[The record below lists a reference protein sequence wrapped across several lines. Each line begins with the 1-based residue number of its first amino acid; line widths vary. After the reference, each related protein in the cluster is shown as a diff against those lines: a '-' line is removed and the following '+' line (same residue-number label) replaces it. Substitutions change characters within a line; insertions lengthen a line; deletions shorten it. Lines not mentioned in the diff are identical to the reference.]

1 MATLTSLEEQLL
13 LTFRQAHEALFIG
26 IDHHGDQMTVAV
38 VGGRELAERQLMKPG
53 YGWIAYKVF
62 PQDGLGYVALLA
74 YLAEH
79 FPDVPRE
86 CYRFLSEPSYAKP
99 CCHFLLGA
107 GFGRH
112 QVLWADTRKVSQFR
126 KTHHLTASGKNDAD
140 DARAMVAMLYYA
152 ATQPSAP
159 VHLFELPQIQ
169 LAAENLGGLAEEY
182 ERLARQGAEL
192 KNRICQLVMLLFPE
206 LRRVWFS
213 SQKLRAPGIGVY
225 ERRQLDLFSTATPM
239 RLLAEFTSPRAIAAA
254 GFEAIWKAVGG
265 TGIKKATIQHVV
277 DLARQTGGVDDARAI
292 RRLHL
297 LVEEHRALE
306 DRKQA
311 YKDEI
316 VAVLD
321 QDPVLASL
329 KQIPWLA
336 SHQLATIVGAIGD
349 ASRYDSVDA
358 MKRYLNI
365 APCPLSQSGE
375 MDSSGRPVQVWRLP
389 ANTYE
394 WVNGQRKLRY
404 RSPGRQDVRKVI
416 YLAFETIMMGQRRYP
431 NDPFVRRY
439 LGLKETHTGRSRWVG
454 RVRWKVGAKLVSA
467 IYYCLKFNRIYDA
480 ELAGGGPVPISA

>member
-13 LTFRQAHEALFIG
+13 LAFRQAHEALFIG

-38 VGGRELAERQLMKPG
+38 VGGRELAERQLTKPG
-53 YGWIAYKVF
+53 YGWIAYKIF

-74 YLAEH
+74 FLAEQ

-86 CYRFLSEPSYAKP
+86 RYRFLSEPSYAKP

-126 KTHHLTASGKNDAD
+126 RTHHLSASGKNDAD

-152 ATQPSAP
+152 ATQAAAP
-159 VHLFELPQIQ
+159 VQLFELPQIQ
-169 LAAENLGGLAEEY
+169 LGAADLGGLAEEY
-182 ERLARQGAEL
+182 ERLTRQGAEL

-225 ERRQLDLFSTATPM
+225 ERRQLDLFSTVTPM

-254 GFEAIWKAVGG
+254 GFETVWKAVGG
-265 TGIKKATIQHVV
+265 KGLKKATIQQVV
-277 DLARQTGGVDDARAI
+277 DLAGQTGGVDDVRAI
-292 RRLHL
+292 RRLRL
-297 LVEEHRALE
+297 LVEEHLALE
-306 DRKQA
+306 ARKQA

-316 VAVLD
+316 VTVLD

-336 SHQLATIVGAIGD
+336 PHQLATIVGAIGD

-358 MKRYLNI
+358 VKRYLNI
-365 APCPLSQSGE
+365 APRPLSQSGDL
-375 MDSSGRPVQVWRLP
+375 DSAGRPVQVWRLP

-404 RSPGRQDVRKVI
+404 RSPGRQDVRKVL
-416 YLAFETIMMGQRRYP
+416 YLAVETIMMGQRRHP
-431 NDPFVRRY
+431 NDPFVQRY
-439 LGLKETHTGRSRWVG
+439 LGLKATHIGRSRWVG
-454 RVRWKVGAKLVSA
+454 RVRWKVAAKLVST
-467 IYYCLKFNRIYDA
+467 IYHCLKYNCIYNPA
-480 ELAGGGPVPISA
+480 IAGGAPVLKSA